1 MITEKQM
8 ELLTER
14 LMDRVE
20 KANTKFLKSIG
31 YSIKEIKKMTS
42 TQAQQL
48 IQILKYGGNYE
59 EIINKIAEYMDLNVE
74 EVDAIFSNYAKKD
87 QMFNKKFYEYKN
99 IPFVKYSENDA
110 LKRQTMALA
119 NITKQAMRNFTRSTA
134 IGYSING
141 EFYSLR
147 ETYEKL
153 LDEALL
159 NVSQGK
165 ETFDSAMKNTLKE
178 IGGSGLKT
186 LDYESGR
193 QIRLDSMVRMHL
205 KDGLRTLHNENQE
218 LFGEEFGADGVEI
231 SVHMNPAPD
240 HADIQ
245 GRQFSNKKENGKP
258 SDWERLQNGER
269 VKDYSGVYRQL
280 EHSKNGGYR
289 PISEYNC
296 YHYIFSIVLG
306 ANKPEYSD
314 SQLQEIIDNNNKGF
328 ELDGKHYTNYEGTQ
342 MQRALE
348 RRIREQK
355 DTQILAKASDNQ
367 ELLAESQKKITQLT
381 NKYKELSEKSG
392 LPTKME
398 RLRVNGYRRTKLK
411 DNYTGN
417 GSVDSSNIISQ
428 PPLQKYQEVITNKTY
443 NENTFKDMLN
453 DYDKWYNTLDKK
465 EIEKVLN
472 DYDEHVQK
480 ANSLNINTIGV
491 KESNPLGEFI
501 NKKLG
506 YDSKPELIDEKDF
519 WIDED
524 GDPTRIGDSVLLGRD
539 HWFRGLEGKDT
550 EKYIEEFKTG
560 KFYAGEGYDANGT
573 FATSSHSEALT
584 YAGGYDEKL
593 LYMIPKENAKI
604 VRYNQVSG
612 LGYDI
617 NKQID
622 YNKYMNEEGEL
633 YINFTDKILTD
644 IGYLSSLFGYD
655 IIDFEP
661 IDTRKVI
668 LNRGA
673 IKVVK

>member
-491 KESNPLGEFI
+491 MN
-501 NKKLG
+501 
-506 YDSKPELIDEKDF
+506 
-519 WIDED
+519 
-524 GDPTRIGDSVLLGRD
+524 
-539 HWFRGLEGKDT
+539 
-550 EKYIEEFKTG
+550 
-560 KFYAGEGYDANGT
+560 
-573 FATSSHSEALT
+573 
-584 YAGGYDEKL
+584 
-593 LYMIPKENAKI
+593 I
-604 VRYNQVSG
+604 VRA
-612 LGYDI
+612 
-617 NKQID
+617 
-622 YNKYMNEEGEL
+622 
-633 YINFTDKILTD
+633 
-644 IGYLSSLFGYD
+644 LSS
-655 IIDFEP
+655 P
-661 IDTRKVI
+661 ISK
-668 LNRGA
+668 A
-673 IKVVK
+673 